1 MWQEACGHQKGM
13 GIFIKQKKGM
23 VTAMKILSRAK
34 QILKILLTEEEAIS
48 VKSLAEKTGV
58 SKRTTQRELGYINSY
73 LKGYGIK
80 YFSKTGVGVWLEGTQ
95 DEKNRLLSFLYGEET
110 PDIPNKEERRKRLIL
125 EILKEKGLKKL
136 FYYSSQFGVSEATAS
151 TDLEAIGEWLSGF
164 GLEIKRKP
172 GSGVYVE
179 GTEENYRKA
188 IGAFINAN
196 LDTKLLWEAYE
207 NTDEVTKDYNY
218 VKNSGIQG
226 ILDENITKKVMECIN
241 NIDDKRVE
249 TLTENSYMG
258 LVIHISIAI
267 KRIMDNEV
275 IEESSKIEKDIVKDT
290 DYSLASKI
298 AKKLEEDFFIK
309 IPEIEITY
317 IWLHI
322 KGSKH
327 EKIQYGTAQ
336 PGMAGGKQ
344 LKQLVNEMIDA
355 FDNENAYLLKQDDEF
370 LQGLLA
376 HLQPTIIR
384 LMYGMQIHNPMLG
397 EIQKS
402 YADLY
407 KKCETVSEVIGKSLG
422 KEVPPEET
430 GFLTVHFG
438 AAIVRLEGRKEKLR
452 KVYAGVVCSSGIG
465 ISRLMSS
472 KLKKAFQNKM
482 VLSTYGKNDVT
493 PYIISK
499 TDFFISSIPL
509 EIDDVPVLYV
519 NPLLNEKDM
528 EEIRHLFYKYERLPQ
543 KHEETSSFQEQLDQ
557 INKMAAQIKL
567 LLKYMGF
574 FKVNGAVTF
583 DELLVMAGEEITPYS
598 DRREM
603 IREALQR
610 REEIS
615 SQIFAEFGF
624 ALLHT
629 RTKGVIRPEFTICVT
644 HDRKPFRNNYFKGIQ
659 VAVIMLVPED
669 ENIQTNNE
677 IMGYISSLLIEET
690 DFMEILK
697 NGEKEDIRN
706 MLSMYLKKFFN
717 QYISKI

>member
-1 MWQEACGHQKGM
+1 
-13 GIFIKQKKGM
+13 
-23 VTAMKILSRAK
+23 MKILSRAK
-34 QILKILLTEEEAIS
+34 QILKILLTEEEAIP
-48 VKSLAEKTGV
+48 VKSLAEKIGV
-58 SKRTTQRELGYINSY
+58 SKRTTQRELEYISSY
-73 LKGYGIK
+73 LKGYEIK
-80 YFSKTGVGVWLEGTQ
+80 YFSKTGVGIWLEGTQ
-95 DEKNRLLSFLYGEET
+95 EEKKRFLSFLCQNESLDVPG
-110 PDIPNKEERRKRLIL
+110 KEERRKRLIL

-164 GLEIKRKP
+164 GLDIKRKP

-188 IGAFINAN
+188 IREFIYSN
-196 LDTKLLWEAYE
+196 LDTRLLRESYE
-207 NTDEVTKDYNY
+207 STDEIPGEYGY
-218 VKNSGIQG
+218 AVKSGMDG
-226 ILDENITKKVMECIN
+226 ILDENIMKKVMECIN
-241 NIDDKRVE
+241 NIDDGRIVS
-249 TLTENSYMG
+249 LTENSYMG

-267 KRIMDNEV
+267 NRIMKDEV
-275 IEESSKIEKDIVKDT
+275 IEESSKIENDIVKDL
-290 DYSLASKI
+290 DYSLAQKI
-298 AKKLEEDFFIK
+298 AGSLEEYFAIT

-327 EKIQYGTAQ
+327 EKVQYGTTQLA
-336 PGMAGGKQ
+336 AGGQ
-344 LKQLVNEMIDA
+344 IRQLVNEMIDA
-355 FDNENAYLLKQDDEF
+355 FDKENAYLIKQDDEF

-384 LMYGMQIHNPMLG
+384 LVHGMQIHNPML
-397 EIQKS
+397 EDIKKS
-402 YADLY
+402 YVELY
-407 KKCETVSEVIGKSLG
+407 QKCENVAMVLGKSLG

-438 AAIVRLEGRKEKLR
+438 AAMVRLEGRKEKLR
-452 KVYAGVVCSSGIG
+452 KVHTGVVCSSGIG

-472 KLKKAFQNKM
+472 KLKKVFQNKM
-482 VLSTYGKNDVT
+482 VVSAYGKNDVT
-493 PYIISK
+493 PYIIGK

-528 EEIRHLFYKYERLPQ
+528 DEIRHLFYKYERLPQ
-543 KHEETSSFQEQLDQ
+543 KHEEMGSFQEQLDQ
-557 INKMAAQIKL
+557 INKMAAQIKM

-574 FKVNGAVTF
+574 FKVNGNITF
-583 DELLVMAGEEITPYS
+583 DELLVMAGEEISPYS

-615 SQIFAEFGF
+615 SQVFAELGF
-624 ALLHT
+624 ALLHA
-629 RTKGVIRPEFTICVT
+629 RTKGVIRPEFTICAT
-644 HDRKPFRNNYFKGIQ
+644 HDRKPFKDPYFKEIQ
-659 VAVIMLVPED
+659 VVIIMLVPED
-669 ENIQTNNE
+669 ENVSINNE
-677 IMGYISSLLIEET
+677 IMGYISSLLVEEA
-690 DFMEILK
+690 DFVNMLYS
-697 NGEKEDIRN
+697 GEKEEIRS
-706 MLSMYLKKFFN
+706 MLSSYLKKFFN

>member
-1 MWQEACGHQKGM
+1 
-13 GIFIKQKKGM
+13 
-23 VTAMKILSRAK
+23 MKILSRAK
-34 QILKILLTEEEAIS
+34 QILKILLTEEEAIP
-48 VKSLAEKTGV
+48 VKSLAEKIGV
-58 SKRTTQRELGYINSY
+58 SKRTTQRELEYISSY
-73 LKGYGIK
+73 LKGYEIK
-80 YFSKTGVGVWLEGTQ
+80 YFSKTGVGIWLEGTQ
-95 DEKNRLLSFLYGEET
+95 EEKKRFLSFLCQNESLDVPG
-110 PDIPNKEERRKRLIL
+110 KEERRKRLIL

-164 GLEIKRKP
+164 GLDIKRKP

-188 IGAFINAN
+188 IREFIYSN
-196 LDTKLLWEAYE
+196 LDTRLLRESYE
-207 NTDEVTKDYNY
+207 STDEIPGEYGY
-218 VKNSGIQG
+218 AVKSGMDG
-226 ILDENITKKVMECIN
+226 ILDENIMKKVMECIN
-241 NIDDKRVE
+241 NIDDGRIVS
-249 TLTENSYMG
+249 LTENSYMG

-267 KRIMDNEV
+267 NRIMKDEV
-275 IEESSKIEKDIVKDT
+275 IEESSKIENDIVKDL
-290 DYSLASKI
+290 DYSLAQKI
-298 AKKLEEDFFIK
+298 AGSLEEYFAIT

-327 EKIQYGTAQ
+327 EKVQYGTTQLA
-336 PGMAGGKQ
+336 AGGQ
-344 LKQLVNEMIDA
+344 IRQLVNEMIDA
-355 FDNENAYLLKQDDEF
+355 FDKENAYLIKQDDEF

-384 LMYGMQIHNPMLG
+384 LVHGMQIHNPML
-397 EIQKS
+397 EDIKKS
-402 YADLY
+402 YVELY
-407 KKCETVSEVIGKSLG
+407 QKCENVAMVLGKSLG

-438 AAIVRLEGRKEKLR
+438 AAMVRLEGRKEKLR
-452 KVYAGVVCSSGIG
+452 KVHTGVVCSSGIG

-472 KLKKAFQNKM
+472 KLKKVFQNKM
-482 VLSTYGKNDVT
+482 VVSAYGKNDVT
-493 PYIISK
+493 PYIIGK

-528 EEIRHLFYKYERLPQ
+528 DEIRHLFYKYERLPQ
-543 KHEETSSFQEQLDQ
+543 KHEEMGSFQEQLDQ
-557 INKMAAQIKL
+557 INKMAAQIKM

-574 FKVNGAVTF
+574 FKVNGNITF
-583 DELLVMAGEEITPYS
+583 DELLVMAGEEISPYS

-615 SQIFAEFGF
+615 SQVFAELGF
-624 ALLHT
+624 ALLHA
-629 RTKGVIRPEFTICVT
+629 RTKGVIRPEFTICAT
-644 HDRKPFRNNYFKGIQ
+644 HDRKPFKDPYFKGIQ
-659 VAVIMLVPED
+659 VVIIMLVPED
-669 ENIQTNNE
+669 ENVSINNE
-677 IMGYISSLLIEET
+677 IMGYISSLLVEEA
-690 DFMEILK
+690 DFVNMLYS
-697 NGEKEDIRN
+697 GEKEEIRS
-706 MLSMYLKKFFN
+706 MLSSYLKKFFN

>member
-1 MWQEACGHQKGM
+1 
-13 GIFIKQKKGM
+13 
-23 VTAMKILSRAK
+23 MKILSRAK
-34 QILKILLTEEEAIS
+34 QILKILLTEEEAIP
-48 VKSLAEKTGV
+48 VKSLAEKIGV
-58 SKRTTQRELGYINSY
+58 SKRTTQRELEYISSY
-73 LKGYGIK
+73 LKGYEIK
-80 YFSKTGVGVWLEGTQ
+80 YFSKTGVGIWLEGTQ
-95 DEKNRLLSFLYGEET
+95 EEKKRFLSFLCQNESLDVPG
-110 PDIPNKEERRKRLIL
+110 KEERRKRLIL

-164 GLEIKRKP
+164 GLDIKRKP

-188 IGAFINAN
+188 IREFIYSN
-196 LDTKLLWEAYE
+196 LDTRLLRESYE
-207 NTDEVTKDYNY
+207 STDEIPGEYGY
-218 VKNSGIQG
+218 AVKSGMDG
-226 ILDENITKKVMECIN
+226 ILDENIMKKVMECIN
-241 NIDDKRVE
+241 NIDDGRIVS
-249 TLTENSYMG
+249 LTENSYMG

-267 KRIMDNEV
+267 NRIMKDEV
-275 IEESSKIEKDIVKDT
+275 IEESSKIENDIVKDL
-290 DYSLASKI
+290 DYSLAQKI
-298 AKKLEEDFFIK
+298 AGSLEEYFAIT

-327 EKIQYGTAQ
+327 EKVQYGTTQLA
-336 PGMAGGKQ
+336 AGGQ
-344 LKQLVNEMIDA
+344 IRQLVNEMIDA
-355 FDNENAYLLKQDDEF
+355 FDKENAYLIKQDDEF

-384 LMYGMQIHNPMLG
+384 LVHGMQIHNPML
-397 EIQKS
+397 EDIKKS
-402 YADLY
+402 YVELY
-407 KKCETVSEVIGKSLG
+407 QKCENVALVLGKSLG

-438 AAIVRLEGRKEKLR
+438 AAMVRLEGRKEKLR
-452 KVYAGVVCSSGIG
+452 KVHTGVVCSSGIG

-472 KLKKAFQNKM
+472 KLKKVFQNKM
-482 VLSTYGKNDVT
+482 VVSAYGKNDVT
-493 PYIISK
+493 PYIIGK

-528 EEIRHLFYKYERLPQ
+528 DEIRHLFYKYERLPQ
-543 KHEETSSFQEQLDQ
+543 KHEEMGSFQEQLDQ
-557 INKMAAQIKL
+557 INKMAAQIKM

-574 FKVNGAVTF
+574 FKVNGNITF
-583 DELLVMAGEEITPYS
+583 DELLVMAGEEISPYS

-615 SQIFAEFGF
+615 SQVFAELGF
-624 ALLHT
+624 ALLHA
-629 RTKGVIRPEFTICVT
+629 RTKGVIRPEFTICAT
-644 HDRKPFRNNYFKGIQ
+644 HDRKPFKDPYFKEIQ
-659 VAVIMLVPED
+659 VVIIMLVPED
-669 ENIQTNNE
+669 ENVSINNE
-677 IMGYISSLLIEET
+677 IMGYISSLLVEEA
-690 DFMEILK
+690 DFVNMLYS
-697 NGEKEDIRN
+697 GEKEEIRS
-706 MLSMYLKKFFN
+706 MLSSYLKKFFN

>member
-1 MWQEACGHQKGM
+1 
-13 GIFIKQKKGM
+13 
-23 VTAMKILSRAK
+23 MKILSRAK
-34 QILKILLTEEEAIS
+34 QILKILLTEEEAIP
-48 VKSLAEKTGV
+48 VKSLAEKIGV
-58 SKRTTQRELGYINSY
+58 SKRTTQRELEYISSY
-73 LKGYGIK
+73 LKGYEIK
-80 YFSKTGVGVWLEGTQ
+80 YFSKTGVGIWLEGTKE
-95 DEKNRLLSFLYGEET
+95 EKKRFLSFLCQNESLDVPG
-110 PDIPNKEERRKRLIL
+110 KEERRKRLIL

-164 GLEIKRKP
+164 GLDIKRKP

-179 GTEENYRKA
+179 GTEENYRRA
-188 IGAFINAN
+188 IREFIYSN
-196 LDTKLLWEAYE
+196 LDTRLLRESYE
-207 NTDEVTKDYNY
+207 STDEIPGEYGYAIK
-218 VKNSGIQG
+218 SGMDG
-226 ILDENITKKVMECIN
+226 ILDENIMKKVMECIN
-241 NIDDKRVE
+241 NIDDGRIVS
-249 TLTENSYMG
+249 LTENSYMG

-267 KRIMDNEV
+267 NRIMKDEV
-275 IEESSKIEKDIVKDT
+275 IEESSKIENDIVKDL
-290 DYSLASKI
+290 DYSLAQKI
-298 AKKLEEDFFIK
+298 AGSLEEYFAIT

-327 EKIQYGTAQ
+327 EKVQYGTTQLA
-336 PGMAGGKQ
+336 AGGQ
-344 LKQLVNEMIDA
+344 IRQLVNEMIDA
-355 FDNENAYLLKQDDEF
+355 FDKENAYLIKQDDEF

-384 LMYGMQIHNPMLG
+384 LVHGMQIHNPML
-397 EIQKS
+397 EDIKKS
-402 YADLY
+402 YVELY
-407 KKCETVSEVIGKSLG
+407 QKCENVALVLGKSLG

-438 AAIVRLEGRKEKLR
+438 AAMVRLEGRKEKLR
-452 KVYAGVVCSSGIG
+452 KVHTGVVCSSGIG

-472 KLKKAFQNKM
+472 KLKKVFQNKM
-482 VLSTYGKNDVT
+482 VVSAYGKNDVT
-493 PYIISK
+493 PYIIGK

-528 EEIRHLFYKYERLPQ
+528 DEIRHLFYKYERLPQ
-543 KHEETSSFQEQLDQ
+543 KHEEMGSFQEQLDQ
-557 INKMAAQIKL
+557 INKMAAQIKM

-574 FKVNGAVTF
+574 FKVNGNITF
-583 DELLVMAGEEITPYS
+583 DELLVMAGEEISPYS

-615 SQIFAEFGF
+615 SQVFAELGF
-624 ALLHT
+624 ALLHA
-629 RTKGVIRPEFTICVT
+629 RTKGVIRPEFTICAT
-644 HDRKPFRNNYFKGIQ
+644 HDRKPFKDPYFKEIQ
-659 VAVIMLVPED
+659 VVIIMLVPED
-669 ENIQTNNE
+669 ENVSINNE